1 MNGGVCMPE
10 EIMNQITNM
19 TKEMAIAIL
28 KSLLTYMI
36 IPLVVVAIIS
46 RALLRIKGVALKTIV
61 VMTLF
66 ICLYFYVTK
75 GMPEMLNEF
84 NKYLEASK

>member
-1 MNGGVCMPE
+1 MNGGDCMPE

-19 TKEMAIAIL
+19 TKEMAIAIFT
-28 KSLLTYMI
+28 SILTYMI
-36 IPLVVVAIIS
+36 IPLLGVVIIS
-46 RALLRIKGVALKTIV
+46 KALLRIKGVAFKTIV
-61 VMTLF
+61 LLTLF